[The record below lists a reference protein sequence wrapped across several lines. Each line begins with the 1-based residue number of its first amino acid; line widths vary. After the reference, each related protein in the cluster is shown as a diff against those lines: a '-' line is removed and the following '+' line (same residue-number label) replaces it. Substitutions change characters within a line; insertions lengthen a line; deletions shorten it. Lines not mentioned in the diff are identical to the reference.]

1 MSDVELKKVQVEV
14 TKESFEV
21 FEALE
26 HIVSEVLAKKP
37 IAEIAASSLPKLMV
51 AVDGIP
57 KLDDEVKHEAFYE
70 TAALGGAK
78 IAKAIIH
85 SKKEE

>member
-1 MSDVELKKVQVEV
+1 MSVELKKVEVEV

-26 HIVSEVLAKKP
+26 HLVGEILSKKP
-37 IAEIAASSLPKLMV
+37 LAEIAASSLPKLMV
-51 AVDGIP
+51 AVDGAQKIS
-57 KLDDEVKHEAFYE
+57 DEVKHEAFYE

-78 IAKAIIH
+78 IAKAILK